1 MFNTG
6 EIHNKLLATEAVSR
20 TENNDCFL
28 KKAATNVNDLAR
40 KSVNICRKEN

>member
-1 MFNTG
+1 MG
-6 EIHNKLLATEAVSR
+6 EIHNKMLTTEAVSR

-28 KKAATNVNDLAR
+28 KNDTTNINDLAR